1 MVDKLDEDQINEY
14 KEAFQIFDKDGSGS
28 IDVYEL
34 RRVFRSLGKNLTRQ
48 EVQDLFDEVDTD
60 GSGGIEFE
68 EFLQLMAKQT
78 VEGTQKEN
86 FATNFKYFDPNNTGK
101 IKSIDL
107 TAVIR
112 ELAVEGCEEVIKV
125 IEEETDAQGY
135 LHYKEFVE
143 KAEKLIP
150 A

>member
-78 VEGTQKEN
+78 VEGT
-86 FATNFKYFDPNNTGK
+86 
-101 IKSIDL
+101 
-107 TAVIR
+107 
-112 ELAVEGCEEVIKV
+112 
-125 IEEETDAQGY
+125 
-135 LHYKEFVE
+135 
-143 KAEKLIP
+143 
-150 A
+150 

>member
-1 MVDKLDEDQINEY
+1 M
-14 KEAFQIFDKDGSGS
+14 
-28 IDVYEL
+28 
-34 RRVFRSLGKNLTRQ
+34 
-48 EVQDLFDEVDTD
+48 
-60 GSGGIEFE
+60 
-68 EFLQLMAKQT
+68 
-78 VEGTQKEN
+78 
-86 FATNFKYFDPNNTGK
+86 
-101 IKSIDL
+101 
-107 TAVIR
+107 IR

>member
-78 VEGTQKEN
+78 VEG
-86 FATNFKYFDPNNTGK
+86 
-101 IKSIDL
+101 S
-107 TAVIR
+107 
-112 ELAVEGCEEVIKV
+112 
-125 IEEETDAQGY
+125 
-135 LHYKEFVE
+135 
-143 KAEKLIP
+143 
-150 A
+150 